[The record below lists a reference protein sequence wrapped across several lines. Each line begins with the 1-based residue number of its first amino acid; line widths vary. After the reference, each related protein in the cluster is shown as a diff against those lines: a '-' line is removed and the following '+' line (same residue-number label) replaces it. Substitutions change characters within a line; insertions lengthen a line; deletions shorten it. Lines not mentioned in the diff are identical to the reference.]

1 MSRPR
6 LALLNAAHD
15 PTDTTRNF
23 RRELDADLAEFHA
36 VDGELPD
43 HFDFDGI
50 SGSEATGGSSEERS
64 EFDGVVV
71 TGSRSSVY
79 WDEEW
84 IPPLLEYVNYAH
96 ERGVPVLGVCFGHQ
110 VLAQALGGGVG
121 DMGEYEI
128 GYREMSKTADAPLLE
143 GLPETFTAF
152 TTHSD
157 AVTEVPEDAE
167 LLAENDYGIHA
178 FRVGDSYG
186 VQFHPEYDTDTAEK
200 VTTRK
205 DDLPAEREQQVLDG
219 ITPENYE
226 AACETKRLFENFTDQ
241 VASAHTAD

>member
-23 RRELDADLAEFHA
+23 RRELDADIAEFHA
-36 VDGELPD
+36 VGGELPD
-43 HFDFDGI
+43 HFEFDGI
-50 SGSEATGGSSEERS
+50 
-64 EFDGVVV
+64 VV

-84 IPPLLEYVNYAH
+84 IPPLLEYVKYAH

-121 DMGEYEI
+121 GMGEYEI
-128 GYREMSKTADAPLLE
+128 GYREMTQTADSPLLADI
-143 GLPETFTAF
+143 PETFTAF

-157 AVTEVPEDAE
+157 AVTELPPDAE

-186 VQFHPEYDTDTAEK
+186 VQFHPEYDTETAEK

-205 DDLPAEREQQVLDG
+205 DDLDEEREQEVLAG
-219 ITPENYE
+219 ITPENHA
-226 AACETKRLFENFTDQ
+226 AACETKRLFENFTQQ
-241 VASAHTAD
+241 VA